1 MKWCVILLFSAPL
14 LVLTTNLGL
23 QAQLSVLLLM
33 ATISFSGQVISRI
46 AGIDEPFLGFTVG
59 FAVVSH
65 ILMLA
70 EMLAPAGTWPLAII
84 LCSICFVADKKLPPA
99 QTSIATLVLALLV
112 SIFTFIWC
120 SDLPSRLSQFQREGN
135 LDFWIDI
142 IVHAATIAQ
151 FSAENMMGRG
161 MALMADVLRP
171 LYHTASYMPASLIG
185 RVLLLPPLEVAVL
198 IWIPMGVL
206 AMATGLIA
214 LGLALKGGRFAM
226 LALAAI
232 AFVPN
237 PEQFPLKNSLLG
249 FSWLLETGPGT
260 PYALGISC
268 AAIATL
274 VYWIRHPRPAP
285 LAITAFL
292 TASCF
297 FIRVNVFIWLAPVIV
312 LGFIAGLKKLTVLQR
327 SALIAAGLASLCG
340 FLIVISWSNFQADP
354 AKFLFS
360 YVEMVHLNQTPT
372 AYDGFYPWLVG
383 LFGRSLA
390 APAGIGLLLLGILGP
405 WLPVFAISALILLGK
420 KKLEAEDAIPF
431 ILLAVAVVMI
441 ILAPIPQNGDISEF
455 RHRGGPILVI
465 IISIWSLRFA
475 GLAAEPFLLRWGG
488 AQASWRLPVLAVT
501 VSFAVM
507 AMNISWARHP
517 HMDWARE
524 FYGRQFAPALLQL
537 SSVLKARRG
546 ERAQFVVAEQ
556 PRDARNIDDA
566 AVLVAM
572 SGMPAYISCPQSLL
586 LRDDYVGREAAR
598 RMDVIDQFAKAA
610 TFEALQTMMKAENIA
625 YYIVTNS
632 QQAKFDPEYDN
643 AFWKSG
649 EYAIY
654 SAE

>member
-1 MKWCVILLFSAPL
+1 MKWCVILLFTAPL

-23 QAQLSVLLLM
+23 SAQLVLLLLM
-33 ATISFSGQVISRI
+33 ATISFSGQVIGRI
-46 AGIDEPFLGFTVG
+46 AGIDEPFLGFAVG

-99 QTSIATLVLALLV
+99 QTSITTLVLALLV
-112 SIFTFIWC
+112 SVFTFIWC

-135 LDFWIDI
+135 LNFWIDI

-161 MALMADVLRP
+161 MALMADVSRP

-185 RVLLLPPLEVAVL
+185 RVLFLPPLEVAVL
-198 IWIPMGVL
+198 IWIPVGVL
-206 AMATGLIA
+206 TMATGVIA

-249 FSWLLETGPGT
+249 FSWLLETAPGT

-274 VYWIRHPRPAP
+274 VYWIRHPRPA
-285 LAITAFL
+285 LLVITAFL

-297 FIRVNVFIWLAPVIV
+297 LIRINVFIWLAPVIM

-327 SALIAAGLASLCG
+327 SAFIAAGLTGLCG
-340 FLIVISWSNFQADP
+340 FLIVISWSHFQADP

-360 YVEMVHLNQTPT
+360 YVEMVHLSQTPT

-383 LFGRSLA
+383 LFGRSFA

-405 WLPVFAISALILLGK
+405 WLPVFVISALILLGK
-420 KKLEAEDAIPF
+420 KKLEAEDAIPL

-441 ILAPIPQNGDISEF
+441 TLAPIPQNGDISEF
-455 RHRGGPILVI
+455 RHRGGPILVV

-475 GLAAEPFLLRWGG
+475 GLAAEPLLLRLG
-488 AQASWRLPVLAVT
+488 AQASWRLPVFAAT

-507 AMNISWARHP
+507 AMNISWARQP
-517 HMDWARE
+517 RMDWARE
-524 FYGRQFAPALLQL
+524 LYGRQFAPVLLQL

-546 ERAQFVVAEQ
+546 ERVQFVVADQ

-598 RMDVIDQFAKAA
+598 RMDFIDQFAKAP
-610 TFEALQTMMKAENIA
+610 TFKALQTMMRAENVA

-632 QQAKFDPEYDN
+632 QQANFDPEYDS
-643 AFWKSG
+643 AFWKHG